1 MKKISLA
8 LAIGTIAAGHALVAE
23 SIAPATSPANET
35 PTYLKQDKPAESATT
50 EPTAA
55 NFPRESEEN
64 RNARM
69 AWWRDARGG
78 NLLPREPQGSRRESH
93 RHLPQFK
100 MENGRTIYL
109 FLSAFVVGIW
119 LLQPAVF
126 LLAFLFISAFHF
138 SGDPA
143 AGTPW
148 TARALY
154 GGAVVILPAALH
166 AVETTRLFSLLAG
179 ESATDLAMPWLVLL
193 SWPWLAGLILA
204 AIQRMRTDW
213 LTALELFSVGILSV
227 VAPPLLSFT
236 LFFCAM
242 HSARHI
248 LRTIDYSAKSSSFFI
263 LGAALLPMFG
273 VLAVSLVAWY
283 FLRTTPI
290 DARIIQIVF
299 VGLATLT
306 VPHMALVERVR
317 LSGWGK
323 TEKNGLS

>member
-1 MKKISLA
+1 MSILRLQGLVFCGAAILLAAVAATLGPLGSQIELIVIASLILILGVPHGA
-8 LAIGTIAAGHALVAE
+8 LDTIFARQIYGIQNLRGW
-23 SIAPATSPANET
+23 I
-35 PTYLKQDKPAESATT
+35 LFSA
-50 EPTAA
+50 
-55 NFPRESEEN
+55 
-64 RNARM
+64 
-69 AWWRDARGG
+69 
-78 NLLPREPQGSRRESH
+78 
-93 RHLPQFK
+93 
-100 MENGRTIYL
+100 IYL

-119 LLQPAVF
+119 LLQPAIF

-148 TARALY
+148 PARALY

-248 LRTIDYSAKSSSFFI
+248 LRTIDYSEKSSRVFI

-273 VLAVSLVAWY
+273 VLAVSFAAWY

-299 VGLATLT
+299 VGLAALT

-323 TEKNGLS
+323 PKKNDLC

>member
-1 MKKISLA
+1 MSILRLQGLVFCGAAILLAAVAATLGPLGSQIELIVIASLILILGVPHGA
-8 LAIGTIAAGHALVAE
+8 LDTIFARQIYGIQNLRGW
-23 SIAPATSPANET
+23 I
-35 PTYLKQDKPAESATT
+35 LFSA
-50 EPTAA
+50 
-55 NFPRESEEN
+55 
-64 RNARM
+64 
-69 AWWRDARGG
+69 
-78 NLLPREPQGSRRESH
+78 
-93 RHLPQFK
+93 
-100 MENGRTIYL
+100 IYL

-119 LLQPAVF
+119 LLQPAIF

-148 TARALY
+148 PARALY

-166 AVETTRLFSLLAG
+166 SVETTRLFSLLAG

-248 LRTIDYSAKSSSFFI
+248 LRTIDYSEKSSRVFI

-273 VLAVSLVAWY
+273 VLAVSFVAWY

-299 VGLATLT
+299 VGLAALT

-323 TEKNGLS
+323 PKKKDLC

>member
-1 MKKISLA
+1 MSILRLQGLVFCGAAILLAAVAATLGPLGSQIELIVIASLILILGVPHGA
-8 LAIGTIAAGHALVAE
+8 LDTIFARQIYGIQNLRGW
-23 SIAPATSPANET
+23 I
-35 PTYLKQDKPAESATT
+35 LFSA
-50 EPTAA
+50 
-55 NFPRESEEN
+55 
-64 RNARM
+64 
-69 AWWRDARGG
+69 
-78 NLLPREPQGSRRESH
+78 
-93 RHLPQFK
+93 
-100 MENGRTIYL
+100 IYL

-119 LLQPAVF
+119 LLQPAIF

-148 TARALY
+148 PARALY

-213 LTALELFSVGILSV
+213 LTALEFFSVGILSV

-236 LFFCAM
+236 LFFCTM

-248 LRTIDYSAKSSSFFI
+248 LRTIDYSEKSSRVFI

-273 VLAVSLVAWY
+273 VLAVSFVAWY

-299 VGLATLT
+299 VGLAALT

-323 TEKNGLS
+323 AEKNGLP

>member
-1 MKKISLA
+1 MSILRLQGLVFCGAAILLAAVAATLGPLGSQIELIVIASLILILGVPHGA
-8 LAIGTIAAGHALVAE
+8 LDTIFARQIYGIQNLRGW
-23 SIAPATSPANET
+23 I
-35 PTYLKQDKPAESATT
+35 LFSA
-50 EPTAA
+50 
-55 NFPRESEEN
+55 
-64 RNARM
+64 
-69 AWWRDARGG
+69 
-78 NLLPREPQGSRRESH
+78 
-93 RHLPQFK
+93 
-100 MENGRTIYL
+100 IYL

-119 LLQPAVF
+119 LLQPAIF

-148 TARALY
+148 PARALY

-227 VAPPLLSFT
+227 VTPPLLSFT

-248 LRTIDYSAKSSSFFI
+248 LRTIDYSEKSSRVFI

-273 VLAVSLVAWY
+273 VLAVSFVAWY

-299 VGLATLT
+299 VGLAALT

-323 TEKNGLS
+323 PKKNDHC

>member
-1 MKKISLA
+1 MSILRLQGLVFCGAAILLAAVAATLGPLGSQIELIVIASLILILGVPHGA
-8 LAIGTIAAGHALVAE
+8 LDTIFARQIYGIQNLRGW
-23 SIAPATSPANET
+23 I
-35 PTYLKQDKPAESATT
+35 LFSA
-50 EPTAA
+50 
-55 NFPRESEEN
+55 
-64 RNARM
+64 
-69 AWWRDARGG
+69 
-78 NLLPREPQGSRRESH
+78 
-93 RHLPQFK
+93 
-100 MENGRTIYL
+100 IYL

-119 LLQPAVF
+119 LLQPAIF

-148 TARALY
+148 PARALY

-227 VAPPLLSFT
+227 VTPPLLSFT

-248 LRTIDYSAKSSSFFI
+248 LRTIDYSEKSSRVFI

-273 VLAVSLVAWY
+273 VLSASFVAWY

-299 VGLATLT
+299 VGLAALT

-323 TEKNGLS
+323 PKKNDLC